1 MDVNAMLRCK
11 WKLPEFCMSL
21 QVGCYCSPPNIHI
34 SGRLVMSYQ
43 EHRKHVGG
51 CTESKED
58 M

>member
-1 MDVNAMLRCK
+1 MLRCK

-21 QVGCYCSPPNIHI
+21 QVRCYCSPPNIHI
-34 SGRLVMSYQ
+34 SDRLVMSYQ